1 MKLFPHKVLHEDH
14 VKWGEWHVITA
25 DSSEVLLDHLKGWD
39 YQQGLALQA
48 ECQINVAS
56 ACEALDVAA
65 EEINLLAT
73 IDCPATSRRF
83 VATDAPSAAAHLHA
97 VESDYDEWERW
108 SGAAGHYYVGY
119 WEEGETWAVTDSV
132 DVVLEETSSRD
143 EALSALRS
151 IDASA
156 QESWRTLTCT
166 VDIPPESVAK
176 RLDLALQFVVNPRAS
191 NGHRPG
197 ARVLVGPK
205 KHTLIEGDGARF
217 PTEPVSF
224 KAMGWPP
231 ALWKVNFAFESPE
244 DAFAGAVRLFV
255 NIDHP
260 GASALLDPQAPS
272 GQITR
277 AFLRQD
283 IVRVVLSTL
292 AHELRGVGALA
303 ASSSE
308 DESSIM
314 AVANSLAHDWLKLDV
329 DEAASLIE
337 RSPADFETRIQAA
350 GLDLGK
356 KAFE

>member
-56 ACEALDVAA
+56 ACEALDVTA

-73 IDCPATSRRF
+73 VDCPATSRRF
-83 VATDAPSAAAHLHA
+83 VSTATPSTATPLHA
-97 VESDYDEWERW
+97 VESDYEDWERW

-132 DVVLEETSSRD
+132 DVVLEEASSRD
-143 EALSALRS
+143 EAMSALRS
-151 IDASA
+151 IDAGA

-176 RLDLALQFVVNPRAS
+176 GLDLALQFVVKPRSS
-191 NGHRPG
+191 NGHLLG
-197 ARVLVGPK
+197 ARVLVGPRK
-205 KHTLIEGDGARF
+205 RTLIEGDGARF

-224 KAMGWPP
+224 KSMGWPQ
-231 ALWKVNFAFESPE
+231 ALWKVQFAFESPE
-244 DAFAGAVRLFV
+244 DAYAGAVRLFV
-255 NIDHP
+255 NVDHP
-260 GASALLDPQAPS
+260 GASALLDPQAPG

-292 AHELRGVGALA
+292 AQELRGVGALS
-303 ASSSE
+303 ASTNE
-308 DESSIM
+308 DESSVI
-314 AVANSLAHDWLKLDV
+314 AVANALAHEWLKLDV
-329 DEAASLIE
+329 EEAVSLIE
-337 RSPADFETRIQAA
+337 RSPAEFESRIQAA

-356 KAFE
+356 KAFA